1 MSYNVQ
7 HSSLS
12 KIVQKMFE
20 CLPDGFL
27 QEQILTLAPKGI
39 LLIDVG
45 VLYPLGYL
53 ACPWQTAPIYLPF
66 EIENVTEG
74 K

>member
-1 MSYNVQ
+1 MS
-7 HSSLS
+7 SRRLS
-12 KIVQKMFE
+12 
-20 CLPDGFL
+20 PGADSNPR
-27 QEQILTLAPKGI
+27 PKGI
-39 LLIDVG
+39 LLIDVE